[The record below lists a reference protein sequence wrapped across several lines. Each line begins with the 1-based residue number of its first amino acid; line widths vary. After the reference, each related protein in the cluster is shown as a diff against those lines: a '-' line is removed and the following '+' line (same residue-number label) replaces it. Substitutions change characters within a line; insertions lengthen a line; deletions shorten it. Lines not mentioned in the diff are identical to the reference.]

1 MLIAR
6 QCSNDRAIKIVMS
19 DKNSN
24 EQKKSNVLNIVHIMD
39 IKPSRRHALCIARL
53 VTNPKR

>member
-24 EQKKSNVLNIVHIMD
+24 EQKKAMY
-39 IKPSRRHALCIARL
+39 
-53 VTNPKR
+53 